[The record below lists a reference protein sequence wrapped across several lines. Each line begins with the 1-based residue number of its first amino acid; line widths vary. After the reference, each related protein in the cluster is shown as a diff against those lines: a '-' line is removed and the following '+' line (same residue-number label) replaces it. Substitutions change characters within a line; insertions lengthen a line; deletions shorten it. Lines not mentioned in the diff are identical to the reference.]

1 MFLFSYKQKKWQNFF
16 LIKVYLRD
24 ILDMKQ
30 NEVWNV
36 CVFQEWGGGSV
47 VRNMGFFAKNLGLT
61 SLLQNNYVT
70 VEFATSAGLSVSSG
84 KQRLK

>member
-1 MFLFSYKQKKWQNFF
+1 MTELFK
-16 LIKVYLRD
+16 IKVYVRD

-36 CVFQEWGGGSV
+36 CISQERGGRSV
-47 VRNMGFFAKNLGLT
+47 VRNVGFFAKNLGLT

-70 VEFATSAGLSVSSG
+70 VEFTTSAGLSVSSG